1 MSFLDIGLKQS
12 YETLNE
18 NPVEDF
24 YIPVLEEAVSYDR
37 IAGFFSSTSL
47 ALAARGVAGLIRNG
61 GHMRLIASPKLSESD
76 LEAIRFSSSNPQA
89 YLEEMMLENVVEI
102 GGTLRDDHVRALGWM
117 LANGML
123 EIRIAYVVNDSEE
136 DTGALFHQKVG
147 ILQDANGNSISF
159 SGSINETA
167 SGWLKNA
174 EEFKVYCEW
183 KDGQQGYY
191 LSDKRKFEE
200 FWNNLRPYVKVFEPS
215 EAFKAR
221 IMKLGEEFKADK
233 LALESYLSAQKRE
246 EARQAISLFPYQFEA
261 VNSWEKHGRRLLFEM
276 ATGTGKTR
284 TAIAC
289 VNIAKADSDK
299 FVCITAVPE
308 ITLARQWLAEYKNLG
323 VTFDD
328 VVIADSSSGGKTF
341 WAPEIRRSVSRIDVG
356 MSKNLLV
363 LVTHASACSNAFIEL
378 FENLPAEFIICFVGD
393 EVHGMGA
400 PKQKRALL
408 ERYNL
413 RIGLSA
419 TPTRWFDDYGTAVLA
434 DYFGNDSFVFGIRD
448 AQMTINPLT
457 GHPFLTPYHYQIE
470 YVCLDDNEMEQ
481 YCELS
486 AKISK
491 LAFVENDDEAQER
504 LEQLLMRRADIAKNA
519 AAKLPAFDA
528 LIKGIGYVDKT
539 LVFVSPQQINEVC
552 QILSSNRVCAH
563 PFTEKQG
570 TRKSKQF
577 GGLSERE
584 YLLRE
589 FKAGCYQALVAI
601 SCLDEGIDIPIAERA
616 ILLSSSTNP
625 REYIQRI
632 GRVIRYHES
641 KDAATIIDYVVEP
654 DWSRLDSPE
663 MIEFER
669 RAFEKELRRVR
680 EMAENAQNGI
690 DVLLSVDKRLDNL
703 YGIQHQQANPRQ
715 DGKAMRQ
722 R

>member
-1 MSFLDIGLKQS
+1 MSFRDIGLKPS

-18 NPVEDF
+18 DPVKEF

-47 ALAARGVAGLIRNG
+47 ALAARGVAGLIQNG
-61 GHMRLIASPKLSESD
+61 GHMRLIVSPNLSETD
-76 LEAIRFSSSNPQA
+76 LEAIRLSSSNPQA
-89 YLEEMMLENVVEI
+89 YMEEMMLEDVAEI
-102 GGTLRDDHVRALGWM
+102 GRTLRDDHVRALGWM

-123 EIRIAYVVNDSEE
+123 EIRIAYVVNDDEE

-147 ILQDANGNSISF
+147 ILRDADGNSISF

-167 SGWLKNA
+167 SGWLRNA
-174 EEFKVYCEW
+174 EEFKVFCEW
-183 KDGQQGYY
+183 EDGQREFY
-191 LSDKRKFEE
+191 LSDKRKFDE
-200 FWNNLRPYVKVFEPS
+200 FWNNLRPYAKVFEPS

-221 IMKLGEEFKADK
+221 IMRLGEEFKADK
-233 LALESYLSAQKRE
+233 LVLENYLSEQKRE
-246 EARQAISLFPYQFEA
+246 EARESISLFPYQAEA
-261 VNSWEKHGRRLLFEM
+261 VNTWDEHGGRLLFEM

-289 VNIAKADSDK
+289 VNLAKANSDK
-299 FVCITAVPE
+299 FICITAAPE
-308 ITLARQWLAEYKNLG
+308 VTLARQWLTEYENLN

-328 VVIADSSSGGKTF
+328 VVFADGSSGGKAV
-341 WAPEIRRSVSRIDVG
+341 WAPAIRRSISRINVG
-356 MSKNLLV
+356 MSESLLV
-363 LVTHASACSNAFIEL
+363 LVTHASACSDAFIEL
-378 FENLPAEFIICFVGD
+378 FESLPAEFVVCFVGD

-400 PKQKRALL
+400 PKQKKALL
-408 ERYNL
+408 ERYDL

-419 TPTRWFDDYGTAVLA
+419 TPARWFDDYGTAVLVN
-434 DYFGNDSFVFGIRD
+434 YFGNASFVFGIRD

-457 GHPFLTPYHYQIE
+457 GHPFLTPYRYQIE
-470 YVCLDDNEMEQ
+470 YVCLGDDEMEQ

-491 LAFVENDDEAQER
+491 LSFAKNDDEAQEM
-504 LEQLLMRRADIAKNA
+504 LERLLMKRADIMKNA

-528 LIKGIGYVDKT
+528 LIKEMGYVDKT
-539 LVFVSPQQINEVC
+539 LVFTSPQQIDEVC
-552 QILSSNRVCAH
+552 HILATNRVCAH

-577 GGLSERE
+577 DGLSERE
-584 YLLRE
+584 YLIRE
-589 FKAGCYQALVAI
+589 FKSGCYQALVAI
-601 SCLDEGIDIPIAERA
+601 SCLDEGIDIPAAERA

-641 KDAATIIDYVVEP
+641 KDVAVIVDYVVEP
-654 DWSRLDSPE
+654 DWGRLDSPE
-663 MIEFER
+663 MVEFEK

-690 DVLLSVDKRLDNL
+690 DVLLSIDKRLDRL
-703 YGIQHQQANPRQ
+703 YGI
-715 DGKAMRQ
+715 
-722 R
+722 